1 MRGIIRPRSID
12 LEILSVHTGYCSA
25 EEMCEGVYGGVCVCV
40 CVECL
45 SVGVLRKIISRFAW
59 FALSPNTP
67 EWLEVWVLVS
77 PWDTFHPYPHP
88 YIILHI
94 HPYPYIISHIHPHP
108 YIISHIHP
116 PSYIIPHIHPHPHP
130 YIIPHIHPHPYI
142 IFHIHPPSYNI
153 LHIHPHP
160 YTTP

>member
-25 EEMCEGVYGGVCVCV
+25 GEMCEVVYGCVCV

-45 SVGVLRKIISRFAW
+45 SEGVLRKIISRFAW

-88 YIILHI
+88 YII
-94 HPYPYIISHIHPHP
+94 PHIHPHP
-108 YIISHIHP
+108 YIISHI
-116 PSYIIPHIHPHPHP
+116 HPHP

-142 IFHIHPPSYNI
+142 I